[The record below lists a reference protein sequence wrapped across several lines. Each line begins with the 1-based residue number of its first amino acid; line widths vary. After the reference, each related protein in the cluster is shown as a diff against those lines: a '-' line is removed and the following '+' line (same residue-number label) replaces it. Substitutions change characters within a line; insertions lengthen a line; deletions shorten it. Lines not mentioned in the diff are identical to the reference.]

1 MRPNSAIRR
10 LESIDY
16 VIEDNVIYPELFMT
30 EEQYEKVIDEYLRP
44 DGDVDFKIL
53 PVVGRR

>member
-44 DGDVDFKIL
+44 DGDVNFKIL